1 MSGRVKK
8 EVEET
13 DFIKPLLF
21 NKEQLKSVKDVPL
34 PLPLPLSLA
43 AYLNLLGFL
52 RDFQKLAP
60 PDTSDLAFFSTCF
73 FFIAAVINVFRF
85 FF

>member
-21 NKEQLKSVKDVPL
+21 NKEQLKSVKDVR
-34 PLPLPLSLA
+34 LPLPLSLA

-52 RDFQKLAP
+52 RDSQKLAP
-60 PDTSDLAFFSTCF
+60 PDTSDLAFFYLFLFYCSS
-73 FFIAAVINVFRF
+73 N
-85 FF
+85 

>member
-34 PLPLPLSLA
+34 PLPLSLA

-52 RDFQKLAP
+52 RDFQKQAP
-60 PDTSDLAFFSTCF
+60 PDTSDLAFFYLFLFYCSS
-73 FFIAAVINVFRF
+73 N
-85 FF
+85 